1 MHTHL
6 HQCTSVFGWTFFK
19 WSSARLLCCVQP
31 SHFSI
36 FCRKYTFSSNSFV
49 NVRNIWKKLWYCG
62 KSGRK
67 IHLHQM
73 KAKSENQLLHSLSYT
88 TRTWAGLLF
97 TQIHKK
103 HHVLPVILIFTSP
116 QSYFSRCYNM
126 SVPRATLALYSKH
139 TVGGDVG
146 CLGAILW
153 KSPRAKKS
161 FKGVV
166 FYLNNFVFSLFLF
179 GLFVQKVQLSSF
191 FVVIPNFGRKAIS
204 IPAVCDS
211 AFVLI
216 KVHLRLG
223 RRWLLLCV
231 TVRVN
236 CAVSV
241 ARRSCWQLQTGG
253 KPCNNITLELREW
266 VFVRKWVH
274 TCSVRIF
281 TLNDSVRLNSAS
293 FSWYLLI

>member
-1 MHTHL
+1 
-6 HQCTSVFGWTFFK
+6 
-19 WSSARLLCCVQP
+19 
-31 SHFSI
+31 
-36 FCRKYTFSSNSFV
+36 
-49 NVRNIWKKLWYCG
+49 
-62 KSGRK
+62 
-67 IHLHQM
+67 M

-103 HHVLPVILIFTSP
+103 TSCTPSHINIYLTTIIFFTLL
-116 QSYFSRCYNM
+116 QHEC
-126 SVPRATLALYSKH
+126 ATRH
-139 TVGGDVG
+139 TCTLFKTYCWRWCG

-253 KPCNNITLELREW
+253 KPCNNITLELRQW

>member
-19 WSSARLLCCVQP
+19 WSSAHLLCCVQP

-88 TRTWAGLLF
+88 TRIWAGLLF

-139 TVGGDVG
+139 TVGGDVAAWERYSEKAPERKRASKVSFSTWITSSSLFFFLA
-146 CLGAILW
+146 CLY
-153 KSPRAKKS
+153 KK
-161 FKGVV
+161 FNWVV
-166 FYLNNFVFSLFLF
+166 FLLSYLILVER
-179 GLFVQKVQLSSF
+179 
-191 FVVIPNFGRKAIS
+191 P
-204 IPAVCDS
+204 S
-211 AFVLI
+211 AFQ
-216 KVHLRLG
+216 RCATQP
-223 RRWLLLCV
+223 LC
-231 TVRVN
+231 
-236 CAVSV
+236 SS
-241 ARRSCWQLQTGG
+241 RSISG
-253 KPCNNITLELREW
+253 W
-266 VFVRKWVH
+266 VGDDC
-274 TCSVRIF
+274 CSVWLCGL
-281 TLNDSVRLNSAS
+281 TVL
-293 FSWYLLI
+293 YL

>member
-103 HHVLPVILIFTSP
+103 HHALPVILIFTSP

-139 TVGGDVG
+139 TVGGDV
-146 CLGAILW
+146 AAW
-153 KSPRAKKS
+153 ERYSEKAPERKRASKVS
-161 FKGVV
+161 FSTWITSS
-166 FYLNNFVFSLFLF
+166 SLF
-179 GLFVQKVQLSSF
+179 F
-191 FVVIPNFGRKAIS
+191 FLACLYNFGRKAIS

-231 TVRVN
+231 TV
-236 CAVSV
+236 
-241 ARRSCWQLQTGG
+241 L
-253 KPCNNITLELREW
+253 
-266 VFVRKWVH
+266 
-274 TCSVRIF
+274 
-281 TLNDSVRLNSAS
+281 
-293 FSWYLLI
+293 YL